1 MTLTR
6 EVTPA
11 LITNYFDNI
20 VGALHIRL
28 AKMTVIIVG
37 ITFLQSFAMID
48 LKLVVLLLLYLIL

>member
-11 LITNYFDNI
+11 LITNYFDNT

-28 AKMTVIIVG
+28 AKMNVIIVG

-48 LKLVVLLLLYLIL
+48 LKLVVLLLLYLML

>member
-1 MTLTR
+1 MSLTR

-28 AKMTVIIVG
+28 AKTNVIILG
-37 ITFLQSFAMID
+37 ITFLHDF
-48 LKLVVLLLLYLIL
+48 

>member
-11 LITNYFDNI
+11 LITNYLDNI

-28 AKMTVIIVG
+28 AKVNVIILG
-37 ITFLQSFAMID
+37 ITFLQSFAMIE
-48 LKLVVLLLLYLIL
+48 LKPVVLFLFYLIL